1 MNKQKKNLPS
11 FLAGMATM
19 ALSLTLVG
27 TALAVSGRVEYNR
40 AGVALCGQQQVTAG
54 ETWTAPNGQKVPTMI
69 TYVDE
74 AGGKTNYLSLRQISE
89 MLRLPVR
96 WNAAENRVELGDE
109 RARIEFVQ
117 ESYLQAVKRTLSGEE
132 PVKIPDRDLPAPG
145 DKVLRG
151 DPKLI
156 KARGGTM
163 LPDDEPGSY
172 ARTMGQDG
180 TLVFHKL
187 FISKT
192 TEGLSGVLMR
202 EYEVGNL
209 EVLPTPQ
216 RELAEQLPGGV
227 FPVNKKGESYGSDM
241 LSQYV
246 GYQPDLI
253 AAAGEDGKKG
263 YIRRDDVA
271 LPDFQSPQE
280 ALEWQNQRPSS
291 YDVPLYDCEGTQIGT
306 FHVGGSAD

>member
-1 MNKQKKNLPS
+1 MKKQKKNLPP

-19 ALSLTLVG
+19 AMSLALVG
-27 TALAVSGRVEYNR
+27 TALAVGAKVEYNQ
-40 AGVALCGQQQVTAG
+40 AGVALCGQPQVTAG
-54 ETWTAPNGQKVPTMI
+54 ETWTAPNGQNVPTMI

-89 MLRLPVR
+89 MLKIPVH
-96 WNAAENRVELGDE
+96 WNAAEKRVELGDE

-117 ESYLQAVKRTLSGEE
+117 ESYLQAVKRTVSGEE
-132 PVKIPDRDLPAPG
+132 PKKFPERKLPAPG

-156 KARGGTM
+156 EARGGTL
-163 LPDDEPGSY
+163 LPDDDPGSY
-172 ARTMGQDG
+172 ERTMTPDG

-187 FISKT
+187 FFSRGT
-192 TEGLSGVLMR
+192 AHMYLR

-209 EVLPTPQ
+209 EVLRPRE

-227 FPVNKKGESYGSDM
+227 FPVNKKGESYGFDM
-241 LSQYV
+241 LSEYV
-246 GYQPDLI
+246 GYRPDLQ
-253 AAAGEDGKKG
+253 AARGINDKGEPLDG
-263 YIRRDDVA
+263 YIRQEI
-271 LPDFQSPQE
+271 PEFKTPEE

-291 YDVPLYDCEGTQIGT
+291 YDIPLYDCEGNQIGV
-306 FHVGGSAD
+306 FHVGD

>member
-1 MNKQKKNLPS
+1 MKKQKKNLPP

-19 ALSLTLVG
+19 AMSLALVG
-27 TALAVSGRVEYNR
+27 TALAVGAKVEYNQ
-40 AGVALCGQQQVTAG
+40 AGVALCGQPQVTAG
-54 ETWTAPNGQKVPTMI
+54 ETWTAPNGQNVPTVI

-89 MLRLPVR
+89 MLKIPVH
-96 WNAAENRVELGDE
+96 WNAAEKRVELGDE

-117 ESYLQAVKRTLSGEE
+117 ESYLQAVKRTVSGEE
-132 PVKIPDRDLPAPG
+132 PKKFPERKLPAPG

-156 KARGGTM
+156 EARGGTL
-163 LPDDEPGSY
+163 LPDDDPGSY
-172 ARTMGQDG
+172 EQTMTPDG

-187 FISKT
+187 F
-192 TEGLSGVLMR
+192 LSRGTAHMYLR

-209 EVLPTPQ
+209 EVLRPRE

-227 FPVNKKGESYGSDM
+227 FPVNKKGESYGFDM
-241 LSQYV
+241 LSEYV
-246 GYQPDLI
+246 GYRPDLQVARGI
-253 AAAGEDGKKG
+253 NDKGEPLDG
-263 YIRRDDVA
+263 YIRQEN
-271 LPDFQSPQE
+271 PEFKTPEE

-291 YDVPLYDCEGTQIGT
+291 YDIPLYDCEGNQIGV
-306 FHVGGSAD
+306 FHVGE

>member
-1 MNKQKKNLPS
+1 MKKQKKNLPP

-27 TALAVSGRVEYNR
+27 TALAAGARVEYNQ
-40 AGVALCGQQQVTAG
+40 AGVALCGQPQVTAG
-54 ETWTAPNGQKVPTMI
+54 ETWTAPNGQNVPTMI

-74 AGGKTNYLSLRQISE
+74 TGGKTNYLSLRQISE
-89 MLRLPVR
+89 MLKIPVH
-96 WNAAENRVELGDE
+96 WNAAEKRVELGDE

-132 PVKIPDRDLPAPG
+132 PEKLPERNLPAPG

-156 KARGGTM
+156 EARGGTL
-163 LPDDEPGSY
+163 LPDDDPGSY
-172 ARTMGQDG
+172 VRTMEPDG

-187 FISKT
+187 FDSRGT
-192 TEGLSGVLMR
+192 TKLHMR

-209 EVLPTPQ
+209 EVLTPRQ

-227 FPVNKKGESYGSDM
+227 FPVNKKGESYGIDM

-246 GYQPDLI
+246 GYQPDLV
-253 AAAGEDGKKG
+253 AARGVNDKGESLNG
-263 YIRRDDVA
+263 YIRQDV
-271 LPDFQSPQE
+271 FEFKTPQE

-291 YDVPLYDCEGTQIGT
+291 YDIPLYDCEGTQIGT
-306 FHVGGSAD
+306 FHVGE